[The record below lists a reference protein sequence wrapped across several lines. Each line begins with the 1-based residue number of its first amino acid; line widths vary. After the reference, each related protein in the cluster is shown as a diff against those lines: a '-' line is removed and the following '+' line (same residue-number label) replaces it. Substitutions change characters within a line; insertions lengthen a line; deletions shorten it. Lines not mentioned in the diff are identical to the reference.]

1 MGYGALWI
9 LSVVFGVPSVPAV
22 SWVTPISLTCG
33 SDDDRANLMWKR
45 YLEREDSKIVGMARA
60 AQRGHPGTP
69 VGAGSGE
76 NSDAVEGGAHTWVV
90 PWGRCA
96 ASVRGVGGGG
106 WAKGWEE
113 TESQAASQGPTWLFL
128 LPFAS
133 P

>member
-60 AQRGHPGTP
+60 QQRGHRWVRAWEKTVMPSR
-69 VGAGSGE
+69 VW
-76 NSDAVEGGAHTWVV
+76 AHAWVV

-96 ASVRGVGGGG
+96 AFIRGDGGGG

-113 TESQAASQGPTWLFL
+113 MESQAASQGPTWLFL